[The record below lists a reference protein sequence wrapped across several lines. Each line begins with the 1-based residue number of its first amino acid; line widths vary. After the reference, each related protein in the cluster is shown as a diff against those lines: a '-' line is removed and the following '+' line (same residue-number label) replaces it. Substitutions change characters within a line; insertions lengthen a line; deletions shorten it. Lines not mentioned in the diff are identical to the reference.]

1 MAEVSHRNRTHQEI
15 EAEEPFA
22 CSGKGCR
29 EYCKRGHLLAK
40 TRRNRQNNSHA
51 YCIECSRITSTARYR
66 RIGKTQKY
74 KDMARN
80 TNLKR
85 QFGITLELYKEMF
98 DRQDGKCLICGNGP
112 HAKSLHVDHDHDTG
126 EIRGLLCNKCNAHLG
141 WFERNQTKATA
152 YINDRRAF

>member
-66 RIGKTQKY
+66 RIVKTQ
-74 KDMARN
+74 
-80 TNLKR
+80 
-85 QFGITLELYKEMF
+85 IYKEMF
-98 DRQDGKCLICGNGP
+98 DRQDGKCLICGNARTLNP
-112 HAKSLHVDHDHDTG
+112 
-126 EIRGLLCNKCNAHLG
+126 
-141 WFERNQTKATA
+141 FM
-152 YINDRRAF
+152 